1 MIKLFL
7 LPFLFF
13 SLLILGQTNIK
24 KDSLEIKK
32 LIDAAEK
39 ISVSSSAEG
48 ALICQEALQIAKAK
62 KYFKL
67 DNYAYNVLGRIYSA
81 NGKVDESKKYFN
93 LAISLSKKYND
104 KAMLCSTYCDL
115 GSLLVFESKHLEA
128 IHYFTESLK
137 IAEEI
142 KLDELAFYNLYYI
155 SDLYIEEK
163 NLEKAFEY
171 SFKALAILKNQDER
185 FDYHRGAIYDQIGK
199 TYNLQKDYSKAKQNL
214 KKSLS
219 FYKKIRDDF
228 GIANSTYDLYKN
240 EYDLN
245 QNASVDELIFKI
257 LEANS
262 LFNATAPESRNN
274 INCLNFLSELCLK
287 KGDYTKALNYANQSK
302 ALCEQTNF
310 ITALIES
317 NRLLSAVYSKLGDY
331 KKAYQHQLL
340 FNQLNDSLFSQEHK
354 NELAKLESKKD
365 IIIRDKQLKINAI
378 ELKSNE
384 RQKCFMIGGLAL
396 LGIIGGLLLYQNR
409 NRKRTNE
416 LLQNLNTDLDEANK
430 AKTRFFSILNHDLRS
445 PVSNLIDFL
454 HLQKDSP
461 DLLDEETKSRI
472 EQTTLSSA
480 ENLLTSMEDILQW
493 SKSQMQNFKP
503 QPIKFEIIQ
512 LFEDTQKHFSS
523 VENVQFQFEN
533 PSNLA
538 LETDENYL
546 KTIVRNLTGN
556 AIKAI
561 AGIDNPAIIWKAFH
575 ENGKTMLTVTDNGK
589 GATKEEFKALYDDK
603 EVVGIK
609 TGLGL
614 HLIRDLA
621 KAIDCEIA
629 VESLINEGTTITL
642 KL

>member
-1 MIKLFL
+1 MRKPFLFL
-7 LPFLFF
+7 FLFF
-13 SLLILGQTNIK
+13 SLFALSQTNSK
-24 KDSLEIKK
+24 RDSVEIKK
-32 LIDAAEK
+32 QIDAAEK
-39 ISVSSSAEG
+39 ISVSNSDQG
-48 ALICQEALQIAKAK
+48 IVLCHEALQLAKTK

-81 NGKVDESKKYFN
+81 NGKVAESKKYFN

-104 KAMLCSTYCDL
+104 KAILCATYCDL
-115 GSLLVFESKHLEA
+115 GSLLVFESRHLEA

-163 NLEKAFEY
+163 NLEKSFEY
-171 SFKALAILKNQDER
+171 SFKALAILKNKNDR

-199 TYNLQKDYSKAKQNL
+199 TYNLQKNYAKAKQNL
-214 KKSLS
+214 QKSLLY
-219 FYKKIRDDF
+219 YKKIKDDF

-240 EYDLN
+240 EYDLYK
-245 QNASVDELIFKI
+245 NASVDELIAKI
-257 LEANS
+257 LEANT

-274 INCLNFLSELCLK
+274 INCLNFLAELYLK
-287 KGDYTKALNYANQSK
+287 KGYFTKALHYANQSK
-302 ALCEQTNF
+302 TLCEQTNF

-317 NRLLSAVYSKLGDY
+317 NRLLSAIHFKLDNV
-331 KKAYQHQLL
+331 KIAYEYQLEY
-340 FNQLNDSLFSQEHK
+340 NRLNDSLFSQERK

-384 RQKCFMIGGLAL
+384 RQKWFLICGLVL
-396 LGIIGGLLLYQNR
+396 LGVIGGLLFYQNQ
-409 NRKRTNE
+409 NRKKTNK
-416 LLQNLNTDLDEANK
+416 LLQNLNTELDEANK
-430 AKTRFFSILNHDLRS
+430 AKTRFFSVLNHDLRS

-461 DLLDEETKSRI
+461 DLLDAATKSRI

-493 SKSQMQNFKP
+493 SKSQMENFKP
-503 QPIKFEIIQ
+503 QPKSFAIEQ
-512 LFEDTQKHFSS
+512 LFEDTKKHFSS
-523 VENVQFQFEN
+523 VENIQFRFEN
-533 PSNLA
+533 PSNLT
-538 LETDENYL
+538 LVTDENYL

-556 AIKAI
+556 AIKAL
-561 AGIDNPAIIWKAFH
+561 ADVQHPVIIWKAFQ
-575 ENGKTMLTVTDNGK
+575 ENGNTIISITDNGK
-589 GATKEEFKALYDDK
+589 GALNDQFKALFDEK

-609 TGLGL
+609 SGLGL

-621 KAIDCEIA
+621 KAIDCEIT
-629 VESLINEGTTITL
+629 VDSKIKEGTTITL
-642 KL
+642 KM